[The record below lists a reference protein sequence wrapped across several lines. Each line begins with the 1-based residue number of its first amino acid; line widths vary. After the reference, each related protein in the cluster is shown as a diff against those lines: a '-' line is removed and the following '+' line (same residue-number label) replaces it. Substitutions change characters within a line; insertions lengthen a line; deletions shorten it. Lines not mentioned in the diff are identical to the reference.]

1 MKKIAY
7 MIVFA
12 LILIPLTSTV
22 NGIDIAETSGIYKV
36 EITDCNTSF
45 TESVNSIQNES
56 SYVKYIDFTL
66 RIEEINPKECK
77 ITLNGTIETDVGSVT
92 FDNLEI
98 TVFGD
103 DCSDMVI
110 KILKSFREG

>member
-7 MIVFA
+7 MMVLS
-12 LILIPLTSTV
+12 LIIIPLTNTV
-22 NGIDIAETSGIYKV
+22 NAIDIAESSDIEKV
-36 EITDCNTSF
+36 EITNCNTSF
-45 TESVNSIQNES
+45 IDSMNSIQNEVR
-56 SYVKYIDFTL
+56 YVKYIDFTL
-66 RIEEINPKECK
+66 RVEEINPKECK

-110 KILKSFREG
+110 KILKSFREE